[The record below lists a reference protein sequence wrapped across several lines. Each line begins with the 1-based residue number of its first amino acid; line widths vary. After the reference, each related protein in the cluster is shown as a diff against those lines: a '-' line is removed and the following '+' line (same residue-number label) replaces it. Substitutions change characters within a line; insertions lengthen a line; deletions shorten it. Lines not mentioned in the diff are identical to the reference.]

1 MALRGEPVGSVCG
14 GGAHSLAVLSTG
26 ELYAWGAAN
35 HNQLG
40 IPEAAEEKPP
50 QPQRAAVRLLDQ
62 RVVHAAAGA
71 TMSACVTEG
80 GAVYTWGEGLHGE
93 LGHGAA
99 TTSLPSPV
107 AVARL
112 WGLRVASVAVGAHH
126 CVARLRNGQLM
137 AWGDNRHGQL
147 GLGAK
152 LSGSGESLSV
162 PTPIDLPG
170 GKPCRLVVAGTT
182 HTLALCAGAAFGAGR
197 NAEGQLGIAEKGA
210 STTRAAFVE
219 ARALK
224 GVRFLA
230 AAAGGAMSVVVGS
243 GGGDG
248 GDAPTAKEAWFAVS
262 KQYLKDPHA
271 LVTLQTLSRLLV
283 APARA
288 ARSSG
293 RAPSSNN
300 CCSSRARSPAAAA
313 RRRCS
318 PRSRTWSGR
327 RRCARC
333 STSLRRRAEERRG
346 PTLGSSTGRAP
357 RGRRFR
363 RGRRGAAA
371 VDAEGGHAGAP
382 PAAPA
387 PAAAAPASAPAAA
400 PAPASDWAARGE
412 PVDASA
418 PRRYRPLPPSPR
430 FKTVNLGGHG
440 FVTWDEGADKKSPPR
455 RRTRARPAIPSAAAA
470 PPKPAAP
477 AAPVAPAAAASS
489 VLARWSLRRRQQCRL
504 RFAKQ

>member
-1 MALRGEPVGSVCG
+1 MAALRGEPVGSVCG
-14 GGAHSLAVLSTG
+14 GGAHSLAVPSTG

-35 HNQLG
+35 HHQLG

-50 QPQRAAVRLLDQ
+50 QLNAPRCVFLDQ

-71 TMSACVTEG
+71 TMSVCVTEG

-112 WGLRVASVAVGAHH
+112 WGLRVASVAVGSHH

-288 ARSSG
+288 AKQRPSAEQQQLLQLAGALARRRGAPPTLAALADVEWEATLREVLDELETEGGRTAWAYARIFDG
-293 RAPSSNN
+293 RARREADASSAAAAELSPSTP
-300 CCSSRARSPAAAA
+300 REATPAPAAAPA
-313 RRRCS
+313 
-318 PRSRTWSGR
+318 
-327 RRCARC
+327 
-333 STSLRRRAEERRG
+333 
-346 PTLGSSTGRAP
+346 
-357 RGRRFR
+357 
-363 RGRRGAAA
+363 
-371 VDAEGGHAGAP
+371 
-382 PAAPA
+382 AAPA
-387 PAAAAPASAPAAA
+387 PAPRPPAAA

-418 PRRYRPLPPSPR
+418 PRRYRPLPPSRGSRPSTLAATGLSRGRRPTRNRRRAGERGRGRPSPR
-430 FKTVNLGGHG
+430 R
-440 FVTWDEGADKKSPPR
+440 PPR
-455 RRTRARPAIPSAAAA
+455 RRSPRRPPRPRARG
-470 PPKPAAP
+470 
-477 AAPVAPAAAASS
+477 AASS
-489 VLARWSLRRRQQCRL
+489 VLARWSRAAAAAPSTTR
-504 RFAKQ
+504 

>member
-1 MALRGEPVGSVCG
+1 M
-14 GGAHSLAVLSTG
+14 LSTG

-35 HNQLG
+35 HHQLG

-50 QPQRAAVRLLDQ
+50 QLNAPRCVFLDQ

-99 TTSLPSPV
+99 TTALPSPV

-112 WGLRVASVAVGAHH
+112 WGFRVASVAVGAHH

-248 GDAPTAKEAWFAVS
+248 GDAPTATEAWFAVS

-288 ARSSG
+288 AKQR
-293 RAPSSNN
+293 PS
-300 CCSSRARSPAAAA
+300 AEQQQLLQLAGALA
-313 RRRCS
+313 RRRGA
-318 PRSRTWSGR
+318 P
-327 RRCARC
+327 
-333 STSLRRRAEERRG
+333 
-346 PTLGSSTGRAP
+346 PTLAALADVEWEATLREVLDELETEGGRTAWATRGSSTGARVARPTLPSRPP
-357 RGRRFR
+357 RSCRRRR
-363 RGRRGAAA
+363 RGRPRRPRAARG
-371 VDAEGGHAGAP
+371 GGRRRP
-382 PAAPA
+382 RPRRRRR
-387 PAAAAPASAPAAA
+387 
-400 PAPASDWAARGE
+400 APASDWAARGE

-455 RRTRARPAIPSAAAA
+455 RRTRAAGHPLGGRRAAE
-470 PPKPAAP
+470 
-477 AAPVAPAAAASS
+477 
-489 VLARWSLRRRQQCRL
+489 ARRARRARRARGGRLLCAGAVVVLRRRQRCRL